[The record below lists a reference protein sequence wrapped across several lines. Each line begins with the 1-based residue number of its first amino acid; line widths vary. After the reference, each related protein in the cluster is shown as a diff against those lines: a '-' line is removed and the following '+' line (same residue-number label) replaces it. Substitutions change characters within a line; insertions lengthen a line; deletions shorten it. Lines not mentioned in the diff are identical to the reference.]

1 MGYTSSKVKDRYNRK
16 HYDCIVARLPI
27 GCKNEIQ
34 TAAKANGLSMAQ
46 YIRWAILQAMS
57 EEERKQSPVLS
68 GRKPEDIENG
78 YVSPFPPPP
87 RRTERLISRFLG
99 GV

>member
-1 MGYTSSKVKDRYNRK
+1 MGYTSSKVKDRWNK
-16 HYDCIVARLPI
+16 QHYDNVNMKLPK
-27 GCKNEIQ
+27 GCREEIQ
-34 TAAKANGLSMAQ
+34 AVAKAKGLSMAQ

-68 GRKPEDIENG
+68 GRKPEEVENG

-87 RRTERLISRFLG
+87 EC
-99 GV
+99 